1 MLVCTLL
8 QRHSAL
14 WRLTEKGEEQARI
27 TGEWMRANLDVRF
40 DVHYTSEYLRA
51 IETSGLL
58 GLPGAR
64 WRPDVILR
72 ERGESARSWSW
83 FDGHELPRV
92 PLDVLLRPASCS
104 FYFSFLMLHVAPLSP
119 RPGSDRFLQ
128 PSATGTDW
136 GEYDLRSQKERA
148 EAFED
153 YELRRR
159 RESLFWAPPGG
170 ESLAQVVQ
178 RVVRPREPNVTAR
191 P

>member
-1 MLVCTLL
+1 MCASMYT
-8 QRHSAL
+8 
-14 WRLTEKGEEQARI
+14 I
-27 TGEWMRANLDVRF
+27 RAS
-40 DVHYTSEYLRA
+40 TSEPSKPPGSSACRELAGDPMSFCVSEVRA
-51 IETSGLL
+51 HAAGVGSTATSSH
-58 GLPGAR
+58 
-64 WRPDVILR
+64 V
-72 ERGESARSWSW
+72 SHSTSYC
-83 FDGHELPRV
+83 V
-92 PLDVLLRPASCS
+92 LRPASFS
-104 FYFSFLMLHVAPLSP
+104 FSFSFLMLHVAPISP